1 MRLQRLTSP
10 SSFPRFWDGLCFAV
24 TLWISAPLK
33 SVLSDT
39 NLRPSRSRR
48 AWNNST
54 VLPACVD
61 LHIGTRYYTSL
72 SPQPSEELTR
82 TNQQPT
88 SNKCCSPKVTNLKGQ
103 PPTIS
108 PPPFFS
114 SGLQTIPDSS
124 TQAQF
129 KIPFWSV
136 GLFITTFPA
145 FFLLGC
151 TRTESKRSRR
161 MGTFCKQGG
170 GDGERGVSLL
180 QRGGGCTSGC
190 QQ

>member
-1 MRLQRLTSP
+1 M
-10 SSFPRFWDGLCFAV
+10 
-24 TLWISAPLK
+24 
-33 SVLSDT
+33 
-39 NLRPSRSRR
+39 
-48 AWNNST
+48 
-54 VLPACVD
+54 
-61 LHIGTRYYTSL
+61 
-72 SPQPSEELTR
+72 
-82 TNQQPT
+82 
-88 SNKCCSPKVTNLKGQ
+88 TNLKDQ

-161 MGTFCKQGG
+161 KGTFCKHGG
-170 GDGERGVSLL
+170 GEGGSPFCKGGVHLDASNRAVCEEGASPEVVEDKSQLASHCFPLALEKLQPWERERFKQNSDADIRMMKSGYLSSYLFA
-180 QRGGGCTSGC
+180 RTSIRTVERKHITNP
-190 QQ
+190 